1 MGLTFLFIMNI
12 KHLCGR
18 GKCAS
23 RRGGESETQ
32 GGNRM
37 EKVELKKG
45 IYWVGAIDWNVRD
58 FHGYSTSL
66 GTTYNAYLI
75 LDERNV
81 LVDTVKAPFYLEM
94 LGRISEI
101 IDPAKID
108 IVVSNHVEMDHSGS
122 LLQIVERIGSP
133 LVVTSERGKKGLEKH
148 YQQSWKFR
156 TVKNGETLSIGHRTL
171 AFVEAPMLHWPDSMF
186 TYIKEDQ
193 VLLPNDAFGQ
203 HFASSQR
210 FEDEVGSEVMRH
222 AAKYYANILWPL
234 APLILKKVDEVVKMG
249 IPIDMIAPSH
259 GLIWRKNPNRIIQA
273 YVEWSQGK
281 TGKKILVIYDTMW
294 GSTEKMA
301 KAILKGLIEEG
312 VDARLLHLRSNHRSD
327 IIEEMLEAKGIL
339 LGSPTLNNGM
349 FPTMGD
355 FLTYMRGLRPKGKI
369 FGLFGSHGWGGG
381 AIKEMRR
388 HLETEKFEIW
398 EKELPVQFIPNAEE
412 LEGAVQFGKEFARK
426 IL

>member
-1 MGLTFLFIMNI
+1 
-12 KHLCGR
+12 
-18 GKCAS
+18 
-23 RRGGESETQ
+23 
-32 GGNRM
+32 M
-37 EKVELKKG
+37 EKVELKKR

-58 FHGYSTSL
+58 FHGYSTPFGS
-66 GTTYNAYLI
+66 TYNAYLI
-75 LDERNV
+75 LDEKNV

-108 IVVSNHVEMDHSGS
+108 IVISNHVEMDHSGS
-122 LLQIVERIGSP
+122 LLQIIERIGSP

-148 YQQSWKFR
+148 YEQSWRFK
-156 TVKNGETLSIGHRTL
+156 TVKSGDTLWIGHRTL

-193 VLLPNDAFGQ
+193 LLLPNDAFGQ

-210 FEDEVGSEVMRH
+210 FEDEVGDDVMRH

-259 GLIWRKNPNRIIQA
+259 GLIWRKDPHRIIQA

-281 TGKKILVIYDTMW
+281 TAKKVLVIYDTMW

-312 VDARLLHLRSNHRSD
+312 ADARLLHLRSNHRSD
-327 IIEEMLEAKGIL
+327 IIEEMLDARGIL

-369 FGLFGSHGWGGG
+369 FGLCGSHGWGGG
-381 AIKEMRR
+381 AMKEMRR
-388 HLETEKFEIW
+388 HLEMEKFEIW
-398 EKELPVQFIPNAEE
+398 EKELPVQFVPNSEE
-412 LEGAVQFGKEFARK
+412 LSGAIQFGREFAK
-426 IL
+426 KVL

>member
-1 MGLTFLFIMNI
+1 
-12 KHLCGR
+12 
-18 GKCAS
+18 
-23 RRGGESETQ
+23 
-32 GGNRM
+32 M

-58 FHGYSTSL
+58 FHGYSTPFGS
-66 GTTYNAYLI
+66 TYNAYLI
-75 LDERNV
+75 LDEKNV

-108 IVVSNHVEMDHSGS
+108 IVISNHVEMDHSGS
-122 LLQIVERIGSP
+122 LHQIIERIGSP

-148 YQQSWKFR
+148 YEQSWRFK
-156 TVKNGETLSIGHRTL
+156 TVKSGETLSIGHHTL

-193 VLLPNDAFGQ
+193 LLLPNDAFGQ
-203 HFASSQR
+203 HFASCQR
-210 FEDEVGSEVMRH
+210 FEDEVGDDVMRH

-259 GLIWRKNPNRIIQA
+259 GLIWRKDPHRIIQA
-273 YVEWSQGK
+273 YVAWSQGK
-281 TGKKILVIYDTMW
+281 TAKKVLVIYDTMW

-312 VDARLLHLRSNHRSD
+312 ADARLLHLRSNHRSD
-327 IIEEMLEAKGIL
+327 IIEEMLDARGIL

-355 FLTYMRGLRPKGKI
+355 FLTYLRGLRPKGKI

-381 AIKEMRR
+381 AMKEMRR
-388 HLETEKFEIW
+388 HLEMEKFEIW
-398 EKELPVQFIPNAEE
+398 EKELPVQFVPD
-412 LEGAVQFGKEFARK
+412 EGEVKSAVEFGKEFAK
-426 IL
+426 KVL

>member
-1 MGLTFLFIMNI
+1 
-12 KHLCGR
+12 
-18 GKCAS
+18 
-23 RRGGESETQ
+23 
-32 GGNRM
+32 

-58 FHGYSTSL
+58 FHGYSTSC

-75 LDERNV
+75 LDEKNV

-101 IDPAKID
+101 IDPSKID
-108 IVVSNHVEMDHSGS
+108 VVVSNHIEMDHSGS
-122 LLQIVERIGSP
+122 LTPMVERIGNPTVIS
-133 LVVTSERGKKGLEKH
+133 SERGQKGLIKH
-148 YQQSWKFR
+148 YKKSLKFK
-156 TVKNGETLSIGHRTL
+156 TVKSGETFSIGHRTL
-171 AFVEAPMLHWPDSMF
+171 TFVEAPMLHWPDSMF

-193 VLLPNDAFGQ
+193 LLLPNDAFGQ
-203 HFASSQR
+203 HVASCQR
-210 FEDEVGSEVMRH
+210 FEDEVGEEVMKH

-259 GLIWRKNPNRIIQA
+259 GLIWRKNPGRIIEA
-273 YVEWSQGK
+273 YVDWSQGK
-281 TGKKILVIYDTMW
+281 AGNKILVIYDTMW
-294 GSTEKMA
+294 GSTEGIA
-301 KAILKGLIEEG
+301 KAILRGLIDEG
-312 VDARLLHLRSNHRSD
+312 AEAKLLHLRSNHRSD

-355 FLTYMRGLRPKGKI
+355 FLTYMKGLRPRGKV

-381 AIKEMRR
+381 AIKEMRKA
-388 HLETEKFEIW
+388 LEPEKFEIW
-398 EKELPVQFIPNAEE
+398 EKELPVQFVPDPEE
-412 LEGAVQFGKEFARK
+412 LKNAIQFGKEFARK
-426 IL
+426 VLGK

>member
-1 MGLTFLFIMNI
+1 
-12 KHLCGR
+12 
-18 GKCAS
+18 
-23 RRGGESETQ
+23 
-32 GGNRM
+32 M
-37 EKVELKKG
+37 EIVELKKG

-58 FHGYSTSL
+58 FHGYSTPF

-75 LDERNV
+75 LDEKNV

-101 IDPAKID
+101 IDPSKID
-108 IVVSNHVEMDHSGS
+108 IIISNHVEMDHSGS
-122 LLQIVERIGSP
+122 LPQIVERIGTP
-133 LVVTSERGKKGLEKH
+133 TVITSERGKKGLEKH
-148 YQQSWKFR
+148 YKRSLNFR
-156 TVKNGETLSIGHRTL
+156 TVKTGDTLSIGNRTL

-186 TYIKEDQ
+186 TYIKEDR

-203 HFASSQR
+203 HLASCQR
-210 FEDEVGSEVMRH
+210 FEDEVGDEAMKH

-249 IPIDMIAPSH
+249 IPIDMIGPSH
-259 GLIWRKNPNRIIQA
+259 GLIWRKDPGRIIQA

-281 TGKKILVIYDTMW
+281 AKRKIIIIYDTMW
-294 GSTEKMA
+294 GSTESVG

-312 VDARLLHLRSNHRSD
+312 AEVKLLHLRSNHRSD

-355 FLTYMRGLRPKGKI
+355 FLTYMKGLRPKGKI
-369 FGLFGSHGWGGG
+369 FGLFGSYGWGGG
-381 AIKEMRR
+381 AIKEMRKN
-388 HLETEKFEIW
+388 LGEEKFEVW
-398 EKELPVQFIPNAEE
+398 ENELGIQYIPDPEE
-412 LEGAVQFGKEFARK
+412 IKSAIQFGREFARK
-426 IL
+426 ALGK

>member
-1 MGLTFLFIMNI
+1 
-12 KHLCGR
+12 
-18 GKCAS
+18 
-23 RRGGESETQ
+23 
-32 GGNRM
+32 M
-37 EKVELKKG
+37 EKVELKRG
-45 IYWVGAIDWNVRD
+45 IYWVGAIDWNIRD
-58 FHGYSTSL
+58 FHGYSTPFGS
-66 GTTYNAYLI
+66 TYNSYLI
-75 LDERNV
+75 LDEKNV

-156 TVKNGETLSIGHRTL
+156 TVKSGETLSIGHRTL

-203 HFASSQR
+203 HFASCQR
-210 FEDEVGSEVMRH
+210 FVDEVGDDVMRH

-259 GLIWRKNPNRIIQA
+259 GLIWRRDPNRIIQA

-281 TGKKILVIYDTMW
+281 TAKKVLVIYDTMW
-294 GSTEKMA
+294 GSTEKVA
-301 KAILKGLIEEG
+301 KAILKGLIDEG

-327 IIEEMLEAKGIL
+327 IIEEMLDARGIL

-369 FGLFGSHGWGGG
+369 YGLFGSHGWGGG

-388 HLETEKFEIW
+388 HLEMEKFEIW
-398 EKELPVQFIPNAEE
+398 EKELSVQFIPNENEVKSAIE
-412 LEGAVQFGKEFARK
+412 FGKEFARK
-426 IL
+426 VLAS

>member
-1 MGLTFLFIMNI
+1 
-12 KHLCGR
+12 
-18 GKCAS
+18 
-23 RRGGESETQ
+23 
-32 GGNRM
+32 M
-37 EKVELKKG
+37 EKVELKRG

-58 FHGYSTSL
+58 FHGYSTPFGS
-66 GTTYNAYLI
+66 TYNSYLI
-75 LDERNV
+75 LDEKNV

-156 TVKNGETLSIGHRTL
+156 TVKSGETLSIGRRTL

-203 HFASSQR
+203 HFASCQR
-210 FEDEVGSEVMRH
+210 FEDEVGDDVMRH

-234 APLILKKVDEVVKMG
+234 APLILKKVDEVAKMG

-259 GLIWRKNPNRIIQA
+259 GLIWRKDPNRIIQA

-281 TGKKILVIYDTMW
+281 AAKKVLVIYDTMW

-301 KAILKGLIEEG
+301 KAILKGLIDEG

-327 IIEEMLEAKGIL
+327 IIEEMLEARGIV

-388 HLETEKFEIW
+388 HLEMEKFEIW
-398 EKELPVQFIPNAEE
+398 EKELSVQFIPDENEVKSAIE
-412 LEGAVQFGKEFARK
+412 FGKEFAK
-426 IL
+426 KVL

>member
-1 MGLTFLFIMNI
+1 
-12 KHLCGR
+12 
-18 GKCAS
+18 
-23 RRGGESETQ
+23 
-32 GGNRM
+32 M
-37 EKVELKKG
+37 EKVELKRG
-45 IYWVGAIDWNVRD
+45 IYWVGAIDWNIRD
-58 FHGYSTSL
+58 FHGYSTPFGS
-66 GTTYNAYLI
+66 TYNAYLI
-75 LDERNV
+75 LDEKNV

-108 IVVSNHVEMDHSGS
+108 IVISNHVEMDHSGS
-122 LLQIVERIGSP
+122 LLQIIERIGSP

-156 TVKNGETLSIGHRTL
+156 TVKSGETLSIGHRTL

-203 HFASSQR
+203 HFASCQR
-210 FEDEVGSEVMRH
+210 FEDEVGDDVMRH

-234 APLILKKVDEVVKMG
+234 APLILKKVDEVAKMG

-259 GLIWRKNPNRIIQA
+259 GLIWRKDPNRIIQA

-281 TGKKILVIYDTMW
+281 TAKKVLVIYDTMW

-301 KAILKGLIEEG
+301 KAILKGLIDEG
-312 VDARLLHLRSNHRSD
+312 ADARLLHLRSNHRSD
-327 IIEEMLEAKGIL
+327 IIEEMLEARGIV

-388 HLETEKFEIW
+388 HLEMEKFEIW
-398 EKELPVQFIPNAEE
+398 EKELSVQFIPDENEVKSAIE
-412 LEGAVQFGKEFARK
+412 FGKEFARK
-426 IL
+426 VMAS